1 LKQTGLLEVN
11 KDTYRKFIK
20 ALSPLSVPFLNQLEV
35 NGMSEARILIIDDDE
50 NIRKVLQA
58 ILEDEGYA
66 VDTAETAKKGIER
79 SEKTFYNL
87 ALIDV
92 RLPDMEGIEL
102 LSKLRGTKPK
112 MRKIIVT
119 GYPTLQ
125 NAVSAVNKG
134 ADAYVMKPFE
144 VEKILQTIQEQLT
157 KQEEEKSFSEEK
169 VVEFIETRIKALE
182 TTGQTAVAKKK

>member
-1 LKQTGLLEVN
+1 LNTVN
-11 KDTYRKFIK
+11 KNSYPQFIK
-20 ALSPLSVPFLNQLEV
+20 ALSMHELHFLNQVEV
-35 NGMSEARILIIDDDE
+35 NGMSKSRILIIDDDE
-50 NIRKVLQA
+50 NIRKVLQT
-58 ILEDEGYA
+58 ILEDEGYL
-66 VDTAETAKKGIER
+66 VETADTAKKGIER
-79 SEKTFYNL
+79 SEKALYNL

-102 LSKLRGTKPK
+102 LSKLRSTKPK

-125 NAVSAVNKG
+125 NAISAVNKG

-144 VEKILQTIQEQLT
+144 VEKILQTIQDQLK
-157 KQEEEKSFSEEK
+157 KQEEEKSYSEDR

-182 TTGQTAVAKKK
+182 TTSQGSLERQA

>member
-1 LKQTGLLEVN
+1 MVE
-11 KDTYRKFIK
+11 
-20 ALSPLSVPFLNQLEV
+20 A
-35 NGMSEARILIIDDDE
+35 ARILIIDDDE
-50 NIRKVLQA
+50 NIRKVLKT
-58 ILEDEGYA
+58 ILEDEGYI
-66 VDTAETAKKGIER
+66 VDTADTAKKAIER
-79 SEKTFYNL
+79 SEKAFYNL

-102 LSKLRGTKPK
+102 LSKMRSTKPK

-125 NAVSAVNKG
+125 NAIAAVNKG
-134 ADAYVMKPFE
+134 ADAYVMKPFD
-144 VEKILQTIQEQLT
+144 VERILQTIKEQLH

-182 TTGQTAVAKKK
+182 TIDQQAVKKDA

>member
-1 LKQTGLLEVN
+1 
-11 KDTYRKFIK
+11 
-20 ALSPLSVPFLNQLEV
+20 
-35 NGMSEARILIIDDDE
+35 
-50 NIRKVLQA
+50 
-58 ILEDEGYA
+58 
-66 VDTAETAKKGIER
+66 
-79 SEKTFYNL
+79 
-87 ALIDV
+87 
-92 RLPDMEGIEL
+92 MEGIEL

-144 VEKILQTIQEQLT
+144 VEKILETIKEQLK
-157 KQEEEKSFSEEK
+157 KQKEAKQYSEDR

-182 TTGQTAVAKKK
+182 TANQETVAK

>member
-1 LKQTGLLEVN
+1 
-11 KDTYRKFIK
+11 
-20 ALSPLSVPFLNQLEV
+20 
-35 NGMSEARILIIDDDE
+35 MSEAARILIIDDDE
-50 NIRKVLQA
+50 NILKVLQA
-58 ILEDEGYA
+58 ILEAEGYS
-66 VDTAETAKKGIER
+66 VETADTAKKGIAK
-79 SEKTFYNL
+79 SEKAFYNL

-102 LSKLRGTKPK
+102 LSKLRNTKPK

-125 NAVSAVNKG
+125 NAISAVNKG

-144 VEKILQTIQEQLT
+144 VEKILQTIREQLK
-157 KQEEEKSFSEEK
+157 KQEEDKSFCEAN

-182 TTGQTAVAKKK
+182 KANEGAVKKEA

>member
-1 LKQTGLLEVN
+1 MGET
-11 KDTYRKFIK
+11 
-20 ALSPLSVPFLNQLEV
+20 
-35 NGMSEARILIIDDDE
+35 ARILIVDDDE
-50 NIRKVLQA
+50 NIRKVLET
-58 ILEDEGYA
+58 ILADEGYI
-66 VDTAETAKKGIER
+66 VESAETAKKGIEK
-79 SEKTFYNL
+79 SEKAFYNL

-102 LSKLRGTKPK
+102 LSKLRNTKPK

-125 NAVSAVNKG
+125 NAIAAVNKG
-134 ADAYVMKPFE
+134 ADAYVMKPFD
-144 VEKILQTIQEQLT
+144 VERILQTIKEQLH

-182 TTGQTAVAKKK
+182 IIDQQAVKKDA

>member
-1 LKQTGLLEVN
+1 
-11 KDTYRKFIK
+11 
-20 ALSPLSVPFLNQLEV
+20 
-35 NGMSEARILIIDDDE
+35 MSEARILIIDDDE

-79 SEKTFYNL
+79 SEKAFYNL

-144 VEKILQTIQEQLT
+144 VEKILQTIQEQLK

>member
-1 LKQTGLLEVN
+1 
-11 KDTYRKFIK
+11 
-20 ALSPLSVPFLNQLEV
+20 
-35 NGMSEARILIIDDDE
+35 MSDAARILVIDDDE
-50 NIRKVLQA
+50 NIRKVLET
-58 ILEDEGYA
+58 ILEDEGYI
-66 VDTAETAKKGIER
+66 VETAETAKKGIEK
-79 SEKTFYNL
+79 SEKEFYNL

-102 LSKLRGTKPK
+102 LSKLRNTKPK

-125 NAVSAVNKG
+125 NAVAAVNKG

-144 VEKILQTIQEQLT
+144 VEKILQTIREQL
-157 KQEEEKSFSEEK
+157 KNQEEEKRFSEEK

-182 TTGQTAVAKKK
+182 ATSQSAVEKEA

>member
-1 LKQTGLLEVN
+1 
-11 KDTYRKFIK
+11 
-20 ALSPLSVPFLNQLEV
+20 
-35 NGMSEARILIIDDDE
+35 MSDAARILVIDDDE
-50 NIRKVLQA
+50 NIRKVLET
-58 ILEDEGYA
+58 ILEDEGYI
-66 VDTAETAKKGIER
+66 VETAETAKKGIEE
-79 SEKTFYNL
+79 SEKAFYNL

-102 LSKLRGTKPK
+102 LSKLRNTKPK

-125 NAVSAVNKG
+125 NAVAAVNKG

-144 VEKILQTIQEQLT
+144 VDKILETIREQLK
-157 KQEEEKSFSEEK
+157 KQEEEKRFSEEK

-182 TTGQTAVAKKK
+182 ATSQSAVEKEA

>member
-1 LKQTGLLEVN
+1 MVE
-11 KDTYRKFIK
+11 
-20 ALSPLSVPFLNQLEV
+20 A
-35 NGMSEARILIIDDDE
+35 ARILIIDDDE
-50 NIRKVLQA
+50 NIRKVLKT
-58 ILEDEGYA
+58 ILEDEGYI
-66 VDTAETAKKGIER
+66 VDTADTAKKAIEQ

-102 LSKLRGTKPK
+102 LSKMRSTKPK

-125 NAVSAVNKG
+125 NAISAVNKG
-134 ADAYVMKPFE
+134 ADAYIMKPFE
-144 VEKILQTIQEQLT
+144 VEKILQTIQEQLK
-157 KQEEEKSFSEEK
+157 KQEEEKSYSEEK

-182 TTGQTAVAKKK
+182 AMDQTVVEK

>member
-1 LKQTGLLEVN
+1 
-11 KDTYRKFIK
+11 
-20 ALSPLSVPFLNQLEV
+20 
-35 NGMSEARILIIDDDE
+35 MSETARILVIDDDE
-50 NIRKVLQA
+50 NIRKVLET
-58 ILEDEGYA
+58 ILEDEGYI
-66 VDTAETAKKGIER
+66 VETAETAKKGIEE
-79 SEKTFYNL
+79 SEKAFYNL

-102 LSKLRGTKPK
+102 LSKLRSTKPK

-125 NAVSAVNKG
+125 NAVAAVNKG

-144 VEKILQTIQEQLT
+144 VDKILQTIREQLK
-157 KQEEEKSFSEEK
+157 KQEEEKRYCEEK

-182 TTGQTAVAKKK
+182 ATSQGAVKKKA

>member
-1 LKQTGLLEVN
+1 M
-11 KDTYRKFIK
+11 
-20 ALSPLSVPFLNQLEV
+20 NQ
-35 NGMSEARILIIDDDE
+35 ARILIIDDDE
-50 NIRKVLQA
+50 NIRKVLQT

-79 SEKTFYNL
+79 SEKAFYNL

-102 LSKLRGTKPK
+102 LSKLRCTKPK

-134 ADAYVMKPFE
+134 ADAYVTKPFE
-144 VEKILQTIQEQLT
+144 VEKILQTIKEQLK
-157 KQEEEKSFSEEK
+157 KQEEEQRYSEDM
-169 VVEFIETRIKALE
+169 VVEFIETRIKALDSANKV
-182 TTGQTAVAKKK
+182 Q

>member
-1 LKQTGLLEVN
+1 MGE
-11 KDTYRKFIK
+11 
-20 ALSPLSVPFLNQLEV
+20 A
-35 NGMSEARILIIDDDE
+35 ARILVIDDDE
-50 NIRKVLQA
+50 NIRKVLA
-58 ILEDEGYA
+58 TILEDEGYI
-66 VDTAETAKKGIER
+66 VETAETAKKGIEE
-79 SEKTFYNL
+79 SEKEFYNL

-102 LSKLRGTKPK
+102 LSKLRSTKPK

-125 NAVSAVNKG
+125 NAIAAVNKG

-144 VEKILQTIQEQLT
+144 VDKILQTIREQLK

-182 TTGQTAVAKKK
+182 ATSQSVARKEA

>member
-1 LKQTGLLEVN
+1 
-11 KDTYRKFIK
+11 
-20 ALSPLSVPFLNQLEV
+20 
-35 NGMSEARILIIDDDE
+35 MSEARILIVDDDE
-50 NIRKVLQA
+50 NIRKALQA
-58 ILEDEGYA
+58 ILEDEGYK
-66 VDTAETAKKGIER
+66 VETAETAKKGIER
-79 SEKTFYNL
+79 SEKAFYNL

-134 ADAYVMKPFE
+134 ADAYVVKPFD
-144 VEKILQTIQEQLT
+144 VEKILQTIREQLK
-157 KQEEEKSFSEEK
+157 KQEEEKSFSEER

>member
-1 LKQTGLLEVN
+1 
-11 KDTYRKFIK
+11 
-20 ALSPLSVPFLNQLEV
+20 
-35 NGMSEARILIIDDDE
+35 MSEAARILVIDDDE
-50 NIRKVLQA
+50 NIRKVLET
-58 ILEDEGYA
+58 ILEDEGYI
-66 VDTAETAKKGIER
+66 VETAETAKKGIEE
-79 SEKTFYNL
+79 SEKAFYNL

-102 LSKLRGTKPK
+102 LSKLRSTKPK

-125 NAVSAVNKG
+125 NAVAAVNKG

-144 VEKILQTIQEQLT
+144 VDKILQTIREQLK
-157 KQEEEKSFSEEK
+157 KQEEEKRYCEEK

-182 TTGQTAVAKKK
+182 ATSQGAVKKKA